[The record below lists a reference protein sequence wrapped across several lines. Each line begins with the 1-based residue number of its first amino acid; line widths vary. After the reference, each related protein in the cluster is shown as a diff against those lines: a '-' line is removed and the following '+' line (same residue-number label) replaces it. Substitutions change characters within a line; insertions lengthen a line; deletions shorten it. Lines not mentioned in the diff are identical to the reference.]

1 MLKTIHAIYEH
12 GVLKPLE
19 PIEGIEE
26 NTKVKVTVS
35 TEKDVSPPL
44 LRFAGVLSE
53 EDANSMMKV
62 VDDEFERINQD
73 EWRD

>member
-1 MLKTIHAIYEH
+1 MVKTIHAIYKR

-19 PIEGIEE
+19 PIEGIGE
-26 NTKVKVTVS
+26 NTKVEVTIS
-35 TEKDVSPPL
+35 TEKDVSLPFL
-44 LRFAGVLSE
+44 KFAGILSE
-53 EDANSMMKV
+53 EEANKMMKV

>member
-1 MLKTIHAIYEH
+1 MVKIIHAIYER

-26 NTKVKVTVS
+26 NTEVEVTVS
-35 TEKDVSPPL
+35 TEKDASSPI

-53 EDANSMMKV
+53 EEANKMIKV